1 LPNYVALYTIE
12 AGLPL
17 SEAEAFIGEWLLG
30 SPEEAAKLPGI
41 TPQIVAAA
49 VKGTQWGYAK
59 ALQYVW

>member
-1 LPNYVALYTIE
+1 
-12 AGLPL
+12 LPL
-17 SEAEAFIGEWLLG
+17 SEAEAFISEWLLG